1 MYPPGTKLDPI
12 ASCGRRVTRWYD
24 RRAVVLGAFL
34 VGLAV
39 SAAGATVAVVRGLT
53 FWRQT
58 KRTGRTFTSELE
70 SFEQKASRT
79 ERHLAEWE
87 KSSAGLDEAL
97 ARLRVSR
104 ARLRVLQD
112 ALDQA
117 QARVR
122 WLRVFVPR

>member
-1 MYPPGTKLDPI
+1 M
-12 ASCGRRVTRWYD
+12 
-24 RRAVVLGAFL
+24 VLIAFL
-34 VGLAV
+34 VALAV
-39 SAAGATVAVVRGLT
+39 SAAGATVAVVRGLAL
-53 FWRQT
+53 WRHT
-58 KRTGRTFTSELE
+58 KRTGRTFFDELG
-70 SFEQKASRT
+70 SFEERTART

-87 KSSAGLDEAL
+87 QSSARLEEAL